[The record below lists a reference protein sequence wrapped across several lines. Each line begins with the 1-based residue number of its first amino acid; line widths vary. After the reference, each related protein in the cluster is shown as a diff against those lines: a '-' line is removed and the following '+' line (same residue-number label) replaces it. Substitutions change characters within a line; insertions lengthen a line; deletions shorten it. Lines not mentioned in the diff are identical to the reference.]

1 LAVIDVATGVSL
13 ESIPDWLITVM
24 VNGLVIV
31 GLVGISAAWIARWV
45 PYLIYIADPYNSL
58 ASYVWC
64 WACISKVVPMW
75 NVHGVNV
82 WRELEAKIAIA
93 EKQSA
98 EANARLSNQL
108 QANKKL
114 TQEVKNAN
122 QAAVRANASKI
133 DAECRVPDVAIE
145 LLNSASQNKVS
156 RSSSGAQGTLPKPG
170 TSQPARP

>member
-1 LAVIDVATGVSL
+1 MWQLAFLWSL
-13 ESIPDWLITVM
+13 VPDWLITVL
-24 VNGLVIV
+24 VNGLIIA
-31 GLVGISAAWIARWV
+31 GLVGISASWIAKWV
-45 PYLIYIADPYNSL
+45 PYFNLYRGPIQVIGMICLVLGVYFKGGADVER
-58 ASYVWC
+58 AWRERV
-64 WACISKVVPMW
+64 
-75 NVHGVNV
+75 
-82 WRELEAKIAIA
+82 RELEAKIAIA

-156 RSSSGAQGTLPKPG
+156 RSSSGAQGTLPKPS